1 MMAAEQDYVIGL
13 DVGGTR
19 IKSGAVS
26 RKGRLLVT
34 GVLPT
39 GAERGPQALLRLLTT
54 EVHRLERKMRR
65 PAVVVGIGMPGAV
78 ERERGVMLLPSGRL
92 QGMEGFPLVPRLA
105 RALKRSVIADN
116 DGRLSMLAERTYGG
130 ARRHDWAVTVTL
142 GTGVGSGV
150 LLDGRI
156 LRDPHLQFGTQ
167 LSHIVMQA
175 AGGRLCLTGAEGTAE
190 TLCSATALATAVRD
204 GLARGIPSRLSA
216 RYHKD
221 PRSVDFEAVMEG
233 VTRKDSL
240 CMHELDQW
248 MENLGW
254 FLVSVVNAFAP
265 EIVIL
270 SGGATNAGR
279 FFLRRLQAH
288 VDRHIFRYPR
298 GDRVPI
304 VVSRMGD
311 RAGVLGA
318 AALAWERAS

>member
-1 MMAAEQDYVIGL
+1 MARNQDYVIGL

-19 IKSGAVS
+19 IKSGAVTRGGS
-26 RKGRLLVT
+26 LLVS

-39 GAERGPQALLRLLTT
+39 GAERGPQTLLRVLST
-54 EVHRLERKMRR
+54 EVRRLERKMGR
-65 PAVVVGIGMPGAV
+65 PAGAVGIGMPGAV
-78 ERERGVMLLPSGRL
+78 ERDRGIVLLPGRL
-92 QGMEGFPLVPRLA
+92 EGMEGFPLVPRLA
-105 RALKRSVIADN
+105 KALKRPVIADN

-175 AGGRLCLTGAEGTAE
+175 AGGRLCLTGAKGTAE
-190 TLCSATALATAVRD
+190 TLCSATALATAVREA
-204 GLARGIPSRLSA
+204 LARGIPSRLSA
-216 RYHKD
+216 IYHKD
-221 PRSVDFEAVMEG
+221 PRSIDFQTVMEG
-233 VTRKDSL
+233 VARKDSL
-240 CMHELDQW
+240 CTHELDQW
-248 MENLGW
+248 LENLGW

-270 SGGATNAGR
+270 SGGATHGRR

-298 GDRVPI
+298 GNRVPI